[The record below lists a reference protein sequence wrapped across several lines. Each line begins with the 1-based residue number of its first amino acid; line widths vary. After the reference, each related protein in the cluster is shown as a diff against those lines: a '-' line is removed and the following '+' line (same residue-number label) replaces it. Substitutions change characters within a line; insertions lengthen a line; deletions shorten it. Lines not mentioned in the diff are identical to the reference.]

1 MFAFADFINE
11 SKLMLAGLKSNNTR
25 LARRGASDEFIAAFE
40 KAYDEARTLDDE
52 QAALKSRLK
61 EKTEALNN
69 KEQELYKLYREAKRM
84 VKLEIPQTGWK
95 EFGIDDQQ

>member
-1 MFAFADFINE
+1 
-11 SKLMLAGLKSNNTR
+11 
-25 LARRGASDEFIAAFE
+25 
-40 KAYDEARTLDDE
+40 
-52 QAALKSRLK
+52 LK

-95 EFGIDDQQ
+95 EFGIEDQQ